1 MSGGIWKQ
9 RDFRLILGGETTSAL
24 GTSVTATALPLIA
37 VAVLDAEAFEVAL
50 ISALAWLPWLLVG
63 LQAGAWVDR
72 LPLRP
77 VLHTANLFCALLLAS
92 VPAAAWAGHLTLVHL
107 LVVAFLT
114 GTAGVFFQTAHQVF
128 LSSAMAT
135 PDLPKANAA
144 LQVGESVTQI
154 AGPGVA
160 GVLAQL
166 AGAVLGLLLDA
177 VSFLVSSL
185 CLLRVRALTPERQD
199 RPVQQR
205 LRTEIAEGL
214 RFVVKDP
221 FLRVLTVGGAVG
233 NLALIGYQAILVV
246 FLVREISLGSG
257 TAGLVLS
264 AMSAGG
270 VAGAALAGQLAI
282 RFGTARALLL
292 SHFVTAPAALL
303 IPLTEPGP
311 RLGCAVAGGVLVGAG
326 VVAGNV
332 IQGTFRQTY
341 TPRPLLGRVI
351 VTMQFLN
358 YGTIPLG
365 ALAAGALSAAI
376 GVRAALWI
384 SVVGVALAPLVL
396 LIGPMRRLRDLPLSA
411 QPLEVGLIAHG

>member
-1 MSGGIWKQ
+1 MN

-24 GTSVTATALPLIA
+24 GTSVTATALPLTA
-37 VAVLDAEAFEVAL
+37 VAVLDAGAFEVAL

-77 VLHTANLFCALLLAS
+77 VLHTANLLCALLLAS
-92 VPAAAWAGHLTLVHL
+92 VPVAAWAGHLTLVHL
-107 LVVAFLT
+107 LAAALFT

-128 LSSAMAT
+128 LSSAIAA

-160 GVLAQL
+160 GLLAQF

-177 VSFLVSSL
+177 ATFLVSSL
-185 CLLRVRALTPERQD
+185 CLLQVRAETA
-199 RPVQQR
+199 RPAEPVRGR

-214 RFVVKDP
+214 RFVTKDP
-221 FLRVLTVGGAVG
+221 FLRVLTVGGAVS

-246 FLVREISLGSG
+246 FLIREIGLGAG

-270 VAGAALAGQLAI
+270 VAGAALAGRLVT

-292 SHFVTAPAALL
+292 SHFTTAPAALL
-303 IPLTEPGP
+303 IPLTEPGS
-311 RLGCAVAGGVLVGAG
+311 RLGCAIAGGALVGAG

-332 IQGTFRQTY
+332 IKGTFRQTY

-365 ALAAGALSAAI
+365 ALAAGALSTAI

-411 QPLEVGLIAHG
+411 PTRPVVLIAHG